1 MAILKKKTRKAIR
14 KSFKKMVNKNAPTV
28 VEHMVTAL
36 AAGLATYLGA
46 EGKKGR
52 KQIKKAV
59 KQLPG
64 GKHLARAVAGFAPAV
79 KDAAHKLP
87 GLNNGGNHRR
97 KRLHSKK
104 SASAS

>member
-1 MAILKKKTRKAIR
+1 MAMLKKKTRKAIR
-14 KSFKKMVNKNAPTV
+14 KSFKKMVNKHAPTV

-46 EGKKGR
+46 EGKNGR

-59 KQLPG
+59 KNLPG

-79 KDAAHKLP
+79 KEAAQKLP
-87 GLNNGGNHRR
+87 GLNNGGGDR
-97 KRLHSKK
+97 KKRPHSKK
-104 SASAS
+104 PASAS

>member
-1 MAILKKKTRKAIR
+1 MAMLKKKTRKAIQ
-14 KSFKKMVNKNAPTV
+14 KSFKKIVNKHAPTV
-28 VEHMVTAL
+28 AEHAATAL

-59 KQLPG
+59 KHLPG
-64 GKHLARAVAGFAPAV
+64 GKHLARAVAGLTPAV

-87 GLNNGGNHRR
+87 GLNNGRDKR
-97 KRLHSKK
+97 KKRSHSKK